1 MNTGITFAYP
11 YLLLL
16 LLILPL
22 LWWWQG
28 RRRGRPVVQFSS
40 LDTLRAA
47 GGGSQLRALLPI
59 LQTVGL
65 AALIVGAARPQVT
78 DVSRQL
84 YAEGIAIQMVLDIS
98 SSMEAE
104 DMTAVRGSGVTR
116 LAVVKEVFRRFV
128 LGDENELPGRPNDL
142 IGLIQFAR
150 YADSVCPLTLDR
162 EQLIKFLDEAQTV
175 QGRITTMLR
184 EQGRN
189 ARTLQRQRVLKDED
203 GTAIGDALALAV
215 ERLKDL
221 RRTSGSGDQHVI
233 KSRVIVLL
241 TDGEDNSSLIEPRK
255 AGDLAA
261 KYGIKVYTIMAGT
274 GRQVGFGRVPV
285 DESDL
290 QYIADTTGGR
300 HFAARTPGAL
310 LEVYEAI
317 DRLERTKTEEKRF
330 VRKQERAQ
338 PWLLTAFIALAA
350 QQVLAATLLRKLP

>member
-1 MNTGITFAYP
+1 MNSTTFAYP

-22 LWWWQG
+22 LLWWQA
-28 RRRGRPVVQFSS
+28 RRRGRPVLRFSS
-40 LDTLRAA
+40 LETLRDA
-47 GGGSQLRALLPI
+47 GGSAQPRMLLPI
-59 LQTVGL
+59 LQTIGL
-65 AALIVGAARPQVT
+65 AALIVAAARPQVS
-78 DVSRQL
+78 DVTKKL

-98 SSMEAE
+98 GSMENE
-104 DMTAVRGSGVTR
+104 DMSKLRGQGFTR
-116 LAVVKEVFRRFV
+116 LAIVKDVFRRFV
-128 LGDENELPGRPNDL
+128 LGDEDALEGRPNDL

-162 EQLIKFLDEAQTV
+162 DQLINFLDEAKTI
-175 QGRITTMLR
+175 QGQIEDLVENRRRSTSLMA
-184 EQGRN
+184 QVN
-189 ARTLQRQRVLKDED
+189 ALKEED

-241 TDGEDNSSLIEPRK
+241 TDGEDNASLIEPRK

-274 GRQVGFGRVPV
+274 GMQVGFGRVPV
-285 DESDL
+285 DDSDL
-290 QYIADTTGGR
+290 RYIAETTGGR

-317 DRLERTKTEEKRF
+317 DKLERTKTEEKRF
-330 VRKQERAQ
+330 LRKHERAQ
-338 PWLLTAFIALAA
+338 PWLLAAFIALAG
-350 QQVLAATLLRKLP
+350 QQVLAATWLRKLP